1 LTPHLFAQLAE
12 EKMHQK
18 LLKVFQ
24 EVHPDNQ
31 DVLGILLAA
40 KDELPLKN
48 SSTQDK
54 VITVFT
60 NSVFFV
66 WQPNTHARR
75 GKTERKRE

>member
-1 LTPHLFAQLAE
+1 
-12 EKMHQK
+12 MHQK

-31 DVLGILLAA
+31 DVLGILLAT

-54 VITVFT
+54 VITIFP

-66 WQPNTHARR
+66 WQSNIHARR
-75 GKTERKRE
+75 GKNREKERVSQAMMLNDT